1 MAVSMSILT
10 DILDRLS
17 GIAALKE
24 RVIDQQRQ
32 LEEVRRVVI
41 DQQKEVAE
49 VKGQLK
55 ALITIQ
61 SQMNK
66 ASSPSPAPASRRG
79 SSSEK

>member
-24 RVIDQQRQ
+24 RVVDQQKQ
-32 LEEVRRVVI
+32 LEEIRRVVI

-49 VKGQLK
+49 LKGQLK

-61 SQMNK
+61 SQMGRAAATTSRK
-66 ASSPSPAPASRRG
+66 SST
-79 SSSEK
+79 SEK

>member
-66 ASSPSPAPASRRG
+66 SFSSAPAPASRR
-79 SSSEK
+79 SVSTEK